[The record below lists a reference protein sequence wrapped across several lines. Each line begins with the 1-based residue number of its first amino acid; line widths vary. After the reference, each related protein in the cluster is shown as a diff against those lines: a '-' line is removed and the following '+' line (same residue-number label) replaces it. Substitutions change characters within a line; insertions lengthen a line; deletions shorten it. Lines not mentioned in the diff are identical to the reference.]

1 MKIAIIGL
9 GLIGGSLGRTI
20 VSRTKDTVYAFDIS
34 HRAMLDGKLLLAYHY
49 ELTEENVGE
58 MDMVFFSLYPE
69 ALDDALEKYCPLLK
83 SGCLVCDCCGNKR
96 RVVKKMQDLSKRYP
110 HLDFI
115 STHPM
120 AGREFSGV
128 NHSTA
133 TLFDRAS
140 MILVPVKA
148 DLKRIAALK
157 AYSLEIGFGTV
168 VITTAEKHDEIIAF
182 TSQLA
187 HLVSSSYIKSETAA
201 QFMGFSAG
209 SFRDMTRVAR
219 LSPEM
224 WSQLTVDN
232 SDFLVKEIDSII
244 GSLTE
249 YKNALIDKDKE
260 KMKDL
265 LADGNEKK
273 LASEKMRRS
282 KLNEK

>member
-1 MKIAIIGL
+1 MKIGIIGL

-20 VSRTKDTVYAFDIS
+20 VNRTSDTVYAFDIS
-34 HRAMLDGKLLLAYHY
+34 KKAMLDGKLLSAYHKPLDKQDIS
-49 ELTEENVGE
+49 ELDV
-58 MDMVFFSLYPE
+58 VFFSLYP
-69 ALDDALEKYCPLLK
+69 DALEETLKEYCPKLK
-83 SGCLVCDCCGNKR
+83 DGCLVCDCCGNKR
-96 RVVKKMQDLSKRYP
+96 RVTEQMKNLSKKFP
-110 HLDFI
+110 NLEFI

-148 DLKRIAALK
+148 SLKTTAWLKQYALDL
-157 AYSLEIGFGTV
+157 GFGGV
-168 VITTAEKHDEIIAF
+168 VMTTADKHDEIIAF

-187 HLVSSSYIKSETAA
+187 HLVSSSYIKSDTAG

-209 SFRDMTRVAR
+209 SCRDMTRVAR

-224 WSQLTVDN
+224 WAQLTIDN
-232 SDFLVKEIDSII
+232 SDFLVSEIESLI

-249 YKNALIDKDKE
+249 YKTALENKDKE
-260 KMKDL
+260 TMKKL

-273 LASEKMRRS
+273 LISEKMRRS
-282 KLNEK
+282 KS

>member
-1 MKIAIIGL
+1 MKIGIIGL

-20 VSRTKDTVYAFDIS
+20 VNRTSDTVYAFDIS
-34 HRAMLDGKLLLAYHY
+34 KKAMLDGKLLSAYHKPLDKQDIS
-49 ELTEENVGE
+49 ELDV
-58 MDMVFFSLYPE
+58 VFFSLYP
-69 ALDDALEKYCPLLK
+69 DALEETLKEYCPKLK
-83 SGCLVCDCCGNKR
+83 DGCLVCDCCGNKR
-96 RVVKKMQDLSKRYP
+96 RVTEQMKNLSKKFP
-110 HLDFI
+110 NLEFI

-148 DLKRIAALK
+148 SLKTTAWLKQYALDL
-157 AYSLEIGFGTV
+157 GFGGV
-168 VITTAEKHDEIIAF
+168 VMSTADKHDEIIAF

-187 HLVSSSYIKSETAA
+187 HLVSSSYIKSDTAG

-224 WSQLTVDN
+224 WAQLTIDN
-232 SDFLVKEIDSII
+232 SDFLVSEIESLI

-249 YKNALIDKDKE
+249 YKTALENKDKE
-260 KMKDL
+260 TMKKL

-273 LASEKMRRS
+273 LISEKMRRS
-282 KLNEK
+282 KS